1 MTAGLGL
8 LAGGA
13 ALFTAGLLLSRR
25 FASPREEGEP
35 GFRPAGPPL
44 RGLLEFAGMAL
55 AVLGLCAA
63 GVGLM
68 FIFH

>member
-13 ALFTAGLLLSRR
+13 ALFTAGFLLSRR
-25 FASPREEGEP
+25 FAEPREEGEP

-44 RGLLEFAGMAL
+44 RELLEFAGMTL
-55 AVLGLCAA
+55 AILGLCAA
-63 GVGLM
+63 GVGLLM
-68 FIFH
+68 LVR

>member
-1 MTAGLGL
+1 MIVGFGL
-8 LAGGA
+8 LAAGA
-13 ALFTAGLLLSRR
+13 ALFAAGFFLSRR
-25 FASPREEGEP
+25 FASPWEDGEP

-63 GVGLM
+63 GVGLLVLLR
-68 FIFH
+68 

>member
-1 MTAGLGL
+1 MSAGLGL

-13 ALFTAGLLLSRR
+13 ALFTAGFLLSRR

-35 GFRPAGPPL
+35 GFHPAGPPL
-44 RGLLEFAGMAL
+44 RGFLEFAGTAL

-63 GVGLM
+63 GVGLLLLLR
-68 FIFH
+68 

>member
-13 ALFTAGLLLSRR
+13 ALFTAGFLLSRR
-25 FASPREEGEP
+25 FASPQEDGEP

-55 AVLGLCAA
+55 AILGLCAA
-63 GVGLM
+63 GVGLLM
-68 FIFH
+68 LVR